1 MLNKIRKNIEYKV
14 SKIFDDLFANEAK
27 IKGKLK
33 PKEAPIRISIGQ
45 WAPTNTLVKAI
56 SEKAKINST
65 KWFFLIMAET
75 TKQDK
80 NKKRLNACPEG
91 TDWEVKEAQQQKIP
105 LLVGLLLVLEYPVK
119 FLIPLRA
126 RFQSE

>member
-1 MLNKIRKNIEYKV
+1 M

-27 IKGKLK
+27 SKGKLK

-56 SEKAKINST
+56 NEKAKINSA
-65 KWFFLIMAET
+65 KWFFLIMPET

-91 TDWEVKEAQQQKIP
+91 TDWEVKRGSTTKNSSLGRIAPGLGISSKIFNPLESKIP
-105 LLVGLLLVLEYPVK
+105 IKVDEMINLKNFFE
-119 FLIPLRA
+119 
-126 RFQSE
+126 